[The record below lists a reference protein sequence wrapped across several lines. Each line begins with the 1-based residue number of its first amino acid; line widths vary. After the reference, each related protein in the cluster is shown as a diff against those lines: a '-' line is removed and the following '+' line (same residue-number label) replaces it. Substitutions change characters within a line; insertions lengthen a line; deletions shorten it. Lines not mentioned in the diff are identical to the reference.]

1 MKNIGIAPLYHNAY
15 VTVKG
20 VRSKTSLKGLLP
32 GEEATYTV
40 AGLEISDSES
50 PEVTI
55 TGDKLLKDATIP
67 YKASLDG
74 SAEVIG
80 GLVDESGTTA
90 IAGGRILTPGKD
102 AADKVTNKLSKSRV
116 SKLTDLKGR
125 IQNHPQNP
133 SHKVYFKVKK
143 N

>member
-1 MKNIGIAPLYHNAY
+1 MKFPPW
-15 VTVKG
+15 
-20 VRSKTSLKGLLP
+20 TSVS
-32 GEEATYTV
+32 EA
-40 AGLEISDSES
+40 AR
-50 PEVTI
+50 
-55 TGDKLLKDATIP
+55 LLKAGEVVAIP
-67 YKASLDG
+67 TETVYGLAGNAFDPKALAKIFAAKERPTFDPLIVHI
-74 SAEVIG
+74 EVIG